1 MSKQYDKEKSKK
13 NASRLKE
20 IILTLRKYHLHR
32 GFTPQKLYGILEDLR
47 SYLRK
52 NRSNSFHEAGAC
64 FQKLT
69 AMN

>member
-32 GFTPQKLYGILEDLR
+32 GFTPQKLIWNIGRFR
-47 SYLRK
+47 SD
-52 NRSNSFHEAGAC
+52 S
-64 FQKLT
+64 T
-69 AMN
+69 